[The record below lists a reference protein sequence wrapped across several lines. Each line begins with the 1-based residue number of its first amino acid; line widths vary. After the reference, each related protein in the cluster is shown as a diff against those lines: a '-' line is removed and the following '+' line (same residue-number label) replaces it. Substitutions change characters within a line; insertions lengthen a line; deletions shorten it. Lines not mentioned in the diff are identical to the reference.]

1 MLVPG
6 GSSGGG
12 GSCPSNNSLN
22 NPGLGG
28 ALSLM
33 AGHYTG
39 GSHWDL
45 AADQSVFVSNG
56 RNAPTQEF
64 VRFEGNGTKGSA
76 GLGGALIPPANADFN
91 NDGNTDLALS
101 FPSSLVLVNPP
112 SYRSW

>member
-1 MLVPG
+1 MLVPN

-22 NPGLGG
+22 QPGLGSSY
-28 ALSLM
+28 ALM

-45 AADQSVFVSNG
+45 AANQSVFVSNG

-64 VRFEGNGTKGSA
+64 VRFEGNGTDGA
-76 GLGGALIPPANADFN
+76 GIASGALIPPANADFN
-91 NDGNTDLALS
+91 GDGNTDLALS
-101 FPSSLVLVNPP
+101 FPGSLVLMNPP
-112 SYRSW
+112 AYRSW